1 MDEVLPGTP
10 EQPDGSAP
18 ESGIAPP
25 AVDPSTPAQPTE
37 PEQFIDPRDFPPE
50 LQPHWKRMQAA
61 YTKKT
66 QAIARDR
73 DKIELVNRYR
83 SDPNFALQ
91 FMQQELQ
98 RMGAAPQPQQPQHQP
113 TNGQVPPAFVD
124 AIASR
129 LPQELRWM
137 APAMAEATYA
147 SVAHLTAPI
156 VKQTQDRAREERE
169 TEWDTLAQQLS
180 ERQPGWEAHED
191 EMLAMNEFLTSG
203 KLKHPTYGSKLDI
216 LLNLVTG
223 GAAATQRAI
232 QRMSDAGRQR
242 TTTGQPSRTT
252 VPNITD
258 RVRSAKT
265 THDAFQVAAQAAI
278 AQIQSG
284 GA

>member
-1 MDEVLPGTP
+1 MDLEVPGTP

-18 ESGIAPP
+18 DSGIAPP
-25 AVDPSTPAQPTE
+25 TVDPSTPAQPNE

-61 YTKKT
+61 FTKKM
-66 QAIARDR
+66 QANARDR

-83 SDPNFALQ
+83 SDPEFARQ

-98 RMGAAPQPQQPQHQP
+98 RLNIGTPQQQPQQAP
-113 TNGQVPPAFVD
+113 NGQVPPAFVE
-124 AIASR
+124 AIAAR

-147 SVAHLTAPI
+147 SVSHLTAPI

-169 TEWDTLAQQLS
+169 TEWDTQAQQLS

-191 EMLAMNEFLTSG
+191 DMLAMNEFLTSG
-203 KLKHPTYGSKLDI
+203 KLKHPVYGSKLEI

-252 VPNITD
+252 VPNIHD
-258 RVRSAKT
+258 RVRAAKT
-265 THDAFQVAAQAAI
+265 NNDAFDVAAAAAI
-278 AQIQSG
+278 QSIQSG
-284 GA
+284 RA